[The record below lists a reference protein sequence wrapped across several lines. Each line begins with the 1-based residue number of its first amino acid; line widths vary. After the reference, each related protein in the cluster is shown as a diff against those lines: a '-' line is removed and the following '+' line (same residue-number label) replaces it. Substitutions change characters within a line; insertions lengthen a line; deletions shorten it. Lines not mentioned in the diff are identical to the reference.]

1 MDLFSCLPPSVHIQ
15 ACHLGHP
22 SISTQVLVLDV
33 RMILVLVDP
42 DRGLRIGIL
51 GMMTPP
57 LIAVTRGT
65 PIPKGRVVSLQ
76 SHSRGATIEEQQM
89 RERETGSNLE
99 P

>member
-1 MDLFSCLPPSVHIQ
+1 M
-15 ACHLGHP
+15 
-22 SISTQVLVLDV
+22 
-33 RMILVLVDP
+33 VLVDP

-89 RERETGSNLE
+89 RERETGSNLGAVVIRHAMMD
-99 P
+99 PKIVAVQNAMIDPKISPGIANAS